1 MLTALWLRAVPQ
13 HHRRERAPR
22 LTPGADS
29 RRNGVEDAGELGVGD
44 AVVAVKA
51 NGEVDPVQAGEDG

>member
-1 MLTALWLRAVPQ
+1 MQSALLTAQSSRVVPQ

-29 RRNGVEDAGELGVGD
+29 RRNGVEDAEELGVGD
-44 AVVAVKA
+44 EEVAVRA
-51 NGEVDPVQAGEDG
+51 SGEVDLV